1 MGFVVGL
8 LLMILDPFK
17 IVRNYFIRP
26 IATLGLAAAEE
37 YKARKEKSVNTTKN
51 VFLKLFIVVLVGFS
65 VVWASIFL
73 YLYFYYSYMPSV
85 LHLKDV
91 HLNLR
96 ECKDASIDCKP
107 YPTANVALT
116 NHQRFLMVGQPYKII
131 LNLEMPESDHNGK
144 IGMFTVC
151 GTVKDYGYE
160 EIAKS
165 CRMSMLHYK
174 SDLLKTI
181 LTIVFAP
188 LLVFGYREEKQLV
201 TVELFSNFLDD
212 SNHPAT
218 NIDITILRQDVQLYS
233 AQLQVVANFTGLR
246 YLMFNWPVLSA
257 VIGITTNLFFILIV
271 CVLSWYHWDDS
282 EWISDISNRY
292 QQIVKGVSK
301 VAAIGHSETP
311 KSAKEPEPVVSKD
324 WLMDEE

>member
-1 MGFVVGL
+1 MGLVGL
-8 LLMILDPFK
+8 LLMILDPFH
-17 IVRNYFIRP
+17 IVRNYVIKP
-26 IATLGLAAAEE
+26 IATFGLATVEE
-37 YKARKEKSVNTTKN
+37 YKVRKEKSVNTTKN

-85 LHLKDV
+85 LHVKDV

-96 ECKDASIDCKP
+96 QCHKVESDCEP

-131 LNLEMPESDHNGK
+131 LNLEMPESEHNGK

-151 GTVKDYGYE
+151 GTVKDHGYE
-160 EIAKS
+160 EVAKS
-165 CRMSMLHYK
+165 CRMTMLHYK
-174 SDLLKTI
+174 SNLLKTI
-181 LTIVFAP
+181 LTFVFAP
-188 LLVFGYREEKQLV
+188 LLIFGYREEKQMV
-201 TVELFSNFLDD
+201 SVELFSNFLDD

-218 NIDITILRQDVQLYS
+218 NLDIIIHAKDIQLYS
-233 AQLQVVANFTGLR
+233 AQLHVVANFTGLR

-271 CVLSWYHWDDS
+271 CILSWYHWDDT
-282 EWISDISNRY
+282 EWISDIRERY
-292 QQIVKGVSK
+292 QQIVQGVSK
-301 VAAIGHSETP
+301 VSALEETKTLKP
-311 KSAKEPEPVVSKD
+311 IKEGVTSSKD
-324 WLMDEE
+324 WLVDEE

>member
-1 MGFVVGL
+1 MALLGL
-8 LLMILDPFK
+8 LLMILDPFR
-17 IVRNYFIRP
+17 IVRNYIFKP
-26 IATLGLAAAEE
+26 LATLGLAVAEE
-37 YKARKEKSVNTTKN
+37 YKARKERSVNTTKN
-51 VFLKLFIVVLVGFS
+51 LFLKLIVVVLVGFS
-65 VVWASIFL
+65 IVWASIFL

-96 ECKDASIDCKP
+96 ECKTGADDCQP
-107 YPTANVALT
+107 YPSANVPLT
-116 NHQRFLMVGQPYKII
+116 NHQRFLMVGQPYKIM
-131 LNLEMPESDHNGK
+131 LNLEMPESEHNGK

-151 GTVKDYGYE
+151 GTVRDYEQGY
-160 EIAKS
+160 IAKS

-188 LLVFGYREEKQLV
+188 LLVFGYREQKQHV

-212 SNHPAT
+212 SNQPAT
-218 NIDITILRQDVQLYS
+218 NIDITIMCPDIQLYS

-257 VIGITTNLFFILIV
+257 IIGITTNLFFILIV
-271 CVLSWYHWDDS
+271 CILSWYHWDDT
-282 EWISDISNRY
+282 EWITDIRDRY
-292 QQIVKGVSK
+292 KQIVKGVSQ
-301 VAAIGHSETP
+301 VASIQEKQLTSKAQDETDITPP
-311 KSAKEPEPVVSKD
+311 K

>member
-1 MGFVVGL
+1 MALVGL

-17 IVRNYFIRP
+17 IIRNYVFKP

-37 YKARKEKSVNTTKN
+37 YQARKAKSVKTTKN
-51 VFLKLFIVVLVGFS
+51 VFLKLIIVVLVGFS

-85 LHLKDV
+85 LHMKDV
-91 HLNLR
+91 HLNIR
-96 ECKDASIDCKP
+96 ECKDSAVDCKP

-131 LNLEMPESDHNGK
+131 LNLEMPESEQNGK

-151 GTVKDYGYE
+151 GTLKDYQQE
-160 EIAKS
+160 EITSS

-181 LTIVFAP
+181 LTVVFAP

-201 TVELFSNFLDD
+201 TVELFSHFLDD
-212 SNHPAT
+212 SNQPAT
-218 NIDITILRQDVQLYS
+218 NIDITIQCRDIQLYS
-233 AQLQVVANFTGLR
+233 AELHVIANFTGLR

-257 VIGITTNLFFILIV
+257 IIGITTNLFFILIV
-271 CVLSWYHWDDS
+271 CLLSWYHWDDT
-282 EWISDISNRY
+282 EWITDIRDRY
-292 QQIVKGVSK
+292 QQIVQGVSK
-301 VAAIGHSETP
+301 VGAIEQPLEQYKTD
-311 KSAKEPEPVVSKD
+311 KKTDAISKD
-324 WLMDEE
+324 WIVDEE

>member
-1 MGFVVGL
+1 MGLVGL

-17 IVRNYFIRP
+17 IVRNFVIKP
-26 IATLGLAAAEE
+26 IATFGLAAAEE
-37 YKARKEKSVNTTKN
+37 YKARKERSVNTTKN

-96 ECKDASIDCKP
+96 ECNKWASDCKS

-116 NHQRFLMVGQPYKII
+116 NHQRFLMVGQPYKVI
-131 LNLEMPESDHNGK
+131 LNLEMPESEHN
-144 IGMFTVC
+144 GMFTVC
-151 GTVKDYGYE
+151 GTMKDYEHE
-160 EIAKS
+160 EVAKS
-165 CRMSMLHYK
+165 CRMTMLHYK

-181 LTIVFAP
+181 LTFVFAP
-188 LLVFGYREEKQLV
+188 LLIFGYREQKQMV

-218 NIDITILRQDVQLYS
+218 NIDIIIHSQDIQLYS
-233 AQLQVVANFTGLR
+233 AQLHVVANFTGLR

-257 VIGITTNLFFILIV
+257 IIGITTNLFFILIV
-271 CVLSWYHWDDS
+271 CVLSWYHWDDT
-282 EWISDISNRY
+282 EWISDIRDRY
-292 QQIVKGVSK
+292 QQIVQGVSK
-301 VAAIGHSETP
+301 VAAIEQTKALKP
-311 KSAKEPEPVVSKD
+311 VNEPETATKD
-324 WLMDEE
+324 WLIDEE

>member
-1 MGFVVGL
+1 MGLVGL
-8 LLMILDPFK
+8 LLMVLDPFR
-17 IVRNYFIRP
+17 IIRNYIFKP
-26 IATLGLAAAEE
+26 IATFSLAAAEE

-51 VFLKLFIVVLVGFS
+51 VFLKLFVVVLVGFS

-85 LHLKDV
+85 LHVKDV
-91 HLNLR
+91 HLNIR
-96 ECKDASIDCKP
+96 DCPDNAIDCKP

-116 NHQRFLMVGQPYKII
+116 NHHRFLMVGQPYKII
-131 LNLEMPESDHNGK
+131 LNLEMPESEQNGK

-151 GTVKDYGYE
+151 GTVKDYGYM
-160 EIAKS
+160 EIGTS

-174 SDLLKTI
+174 SNLLKTI
-181 LTIVFAP
+181 LTFVFAP
-188 LLVFGYREEKQLV
+188 LLIFGYREEKQLV

-218 NIDITILRQDVQLYS
+218 NIDITIHCRDIQLYS

-257 VIGITTNLFFILIV
+257 VIGITSNLFFILIV
-271 CVLSWYHWDDS
+271 CVLSWYHWDDT
-282 EWISDISNRY
+282 EWISDIRDRY
-292 QQIVKGVSK
+292 QQIVKGASK
-301 VAAIGHSETP
+301 VASIEQTKTLKPFKET
-311 KSAKEPEPVVSKD
+311 ETVSKD
-324 WLMDEE
+324 WLIDEE

>member
-1 MGFVVGL
+1 MGLVGL
-8 LLMILDPFK
+8 VLMILDPFK
-17 IVRNYFIRP
+17 IVRNYVFKP
-26 IATLGLAAAEE
+26 IAVFGLAAAEE

-91 HLNLR
+91 HLNIR
-96 ECKDASIDCKP
+96 DCHDNAIDCKP
-107 YPTANVALT
+107 YPSANVALT

-131 LNLEMPESDHNGK
+131 LNLEMPESENNGK

-151 GTVKDYGYE
+151 GTIKDYGNME
-160 EIAKS
+160 VAKS

-181 LTIVFAP
+181 LTFVFAP
-188 LLVFGYREEKQLV
+188 LLIFGYREEKQLV

-212 SNHPAT
+212 SSHPAT
-218 NIDITILRQDVQLYS
+218 NIDIMIQCRDIQLYS

-257 VIGITTNLFFILIV
+257 IIGITTNLFFILIV
-271 CVLSWYHWDDS
+271 CVLSWYHWDDT
-282 EWISDISNRY
+282 EWISDIRDRY

-301 VAAIGHSETP
+301 VATIEESKALTSLKET
-311 KSAKEPEPVVSKD
+311 ETFTKD
-324 WLMDEE
+324 WLVDEE